1 METVSLWFEGEVCWH
16 NGSHLLVQKKKKKKK
31 VVLYLFSF
39 ITFLRQFNNWE
50 GTWQQWRHAPCK
62 AIGGNSA
69 LLWMYEHH
77 STTHARYV
85 LSVFYSA
92 TTDCCSLFN
101 TTPLVLI
108 WPSCIF
114 LLFLGGWGSNS
125 WHIVTAFV
133 FIFLHLVCWL
143 TRGDSEWHLQDEHA
157 HTIWADTADK
167 STSLPFLSF
176 AIEYISTVSHCHSL
190 WQ

>member
-1 METVSLWFEGEVCWH
+1 MALGEICWH
-16 NGSHLLVQKKKKKKK
+16 NGSHLSSPKKKK
-31 VVLYLFSF
+31 VLLYLFSF
-39 ITFLRQFNNWE
+39 ITFLRQFNNRDE
-50 GTWQQWRHAPCK
+50 PDSNGGTRLVKW
-62 AIGGNSA
+62 SVETA

-92 TTDCCSLFN
+92 TADCCRETVN

-108 WPSCIF
+108 WPRCY
-114 LLFLGGWGSNS
+114 FLGGGDKLLSHRNS
-125 WHIVTAFV
+125 LFFYIFAFG
-133 FIFLHLVCWL
+133 CWL

-157 HTIWADTADK
+157 HTVQADTADK
-167 STSLPFLSF
+167 PTSLPFLCF